1 MREVLASLIR
11 LTSLYNFIKIGKQM
25 NQLTETIT
33 LMENRENMYQFL
45 GRIYKLEVDK
55 TLLDQMSHMQFSK
68 ECSASESELA
78 EGYQLFE
85 DYFKQPKIDV
95 LTELAVDYAAVF
107 LGAGI
112 ADGTVAYPY
121 ESVYTSPERL
131 IMQDAR
137 DKVLAIYRE
146 KGLDKDEALDIPED
160 HIGLELEFMAYLCHE
175 AKEAFVLNDWSA
187 VAVSLQIQK
196 DFLEHHLL
204 NWMPE
209 FCADIQKCSHVDFY
223 KAIGKITHGY
233 LDLDTQMIH
242 YLSETM
248 VLSNNEMGIE
258 NSAEDAS

>member
-1 MREVLASLIR
+1 
-11 LTSLYNFIKIGKQM
+11 M
-25 NQLTETIT
+25 NQLTENIT
-33 LMENRENMYQFL
+33 LMTNRENMYQFL

-55 TLLDQMSHMQFSK
+55 TLLDQMSYMQFAK
-68 ECSASESELA
+68 ECSGSESELT

-85 DYFKQPKIDV
+85 DYFKQPKLDT

-146 KGLDKDEALDIPED
+146 KGLDKNETLDIPED
-160 HIGLELEFMAYLCHE
+160 HVGLELEFMAYLCHE
-175 AKEAFVLNDWSA
+175 AKDAMTLKDWSA
-187 VAVSLQIQK
+187 VAMSLQMQK

-204 NWMPE
+204 NWMSA

-233 LDLDTQMIH
+233 LHFDQQIIH
-242 YLSETM
+242 YLNDTLTLSSNEICMDTHSE
-248 VLSNNEMGIE
+248 
-258 NSAEDAS
+258 EDAS